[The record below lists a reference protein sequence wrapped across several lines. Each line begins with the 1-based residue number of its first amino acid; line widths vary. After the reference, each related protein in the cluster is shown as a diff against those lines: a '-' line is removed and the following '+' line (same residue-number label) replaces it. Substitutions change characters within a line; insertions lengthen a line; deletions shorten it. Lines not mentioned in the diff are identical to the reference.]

1 MIVVRVEEKR
11 MNLYGWTRAG
21 GGGNRPDGK
30 PRVAERLT
38 YLRFPIQVTVHYN
51 QLFYCSTF
59 NPEPHRLNTAPTT
72 LNQLVQLVKDR
83 ISQSN
88 ILWPMLNRP

>member
-1 MIVVRVEEKR
+1 MVGREPV
-11 MNLYGWTRAG
+11 G
-21 GGGNRPDGK
+21 GRNRPDGK

-72 LNQLVQLVKDR
+72 LNNLVQLVKDR

-88 ILWPMLNRP
+88 ILWSMLNRP